1 MRGAGACS
9 GGEMSA
15 VTIPYGAGS
24 ITLPLR
30 GRLVVAAPLKVEPL
44 GKVPSAVLSA
54 LEHPHCGAP
63 LRRLVAPGEPVTVV
77 VSDRT
82 RVTGARQILGA
93 LMSYLSDCGVAPERI
108 SLLFATG
115 IHRRQTPAEQAAVV
129 GDAAAS
135 GASLVDH
142 DPDGSQGLRAIG
154 TTKAG
159 TPVVLNHLVSDGRL
173 VILTGSVSFHYL
185 AGFGGGRKSIL
196 PGVAGREA
204 ILAFHRHSLSPKPEG
219 GRHPCAW
226 PGVVAGN
233 PLAREAREAAAMLS
247 RTFLLNTAMTPAGEI
262 ARLFSGEVEGA
273 FASATEWCRANLEV
287 TLPAAVPFVIVGAGG
302 SPRDSNLVQAH
313 KALEMV
319 WRACVPGGVIVLVAE
334 CGDGLGNERMAQWF
348 EESDSRAHEKRLRE
362 RFEVNGFTAL
372 ALRWKSERL
381 RIALCS
387 SLPPSL
393 VRRMGMTPVAPEEI
407 WDYVDS
413 QAGPDTRGV
422 ALAGGAVPV
431 LLSVRDGR
439 EAAAK

>member
-1 MRGAGACS
+1 
-9 GGEMSA
+9 MSA

-24 ITLPLR
+24 VTLPLR
-30 GRLVVAAPLKVEPL
+30 NRLAVVAPPAVEPL
-44 GKVPSAVLSA
+44 EDVPSAVLAA
-54 LEHPHCGAP
+54 LEHPHCGPP
-63 LRRLVAPGEPVTVV
+63 LRRLVARGEPVTVV

-82 RVTGARQILGA
+82 RVTGAPQILGT
-93 LMSYLSDCGVAPERI
+93 LMSYLNDCGVAPERI

-115 IHRRQTPAEQAAVV
+115 IHRRQTPAEQTALV
-129 GDAAAS
+129 GEAAAS
-135 GASLVDH
+135 SAFLVDH
-142 DPDGSQGLRAIG
+142 DPHAAQHLRAIG

-159 TPVVLNHLVSDGRL
+159 TPVVLNRLVTDGRP
-173 VILTGSVSFHYL
+173 VVLTGAVSFHYL

-196 PGVAGREA
+196 PGVAGKEA
-204 ILAFHRHSLSPKPEG
+204 ILAFHRHSLSPQREG
-219 GRHPCAW
+219 GRHPRAW

-233 PLAREAREAAAMLS
+233 PLDREAREAAAMLS
-247 RTFLLNTAMTPAGEI
+247 RTFLLNTGMTPAGEV
-262 ARLFSGEVEGA
+262 ARLFSGEIEGA

-287 TLPAAVPFVIVGAGG
+287 RLPAAAPFVIVGAGG

-319 WRACVPGGVIVLVAE
+319 SRACLPGGAIVLVAE

-348 EESDSRAHEKRLRE
+348 EEGDSRAHEKRLRE

-372 ALRWKSERL
+372 ALRWKSERF

-393 VRRMGMTPVAPEEI
+393 VRRMGMTPLAPQEI

-413 QAGPDTRGV
+413 QAGPHTHGV

-431 LLSVRDGR
+431 LLTVRDGPQR
-439 EAAAK
+439 EAG